1 MQIRGSTVLLT
12 GATGGIGQAVAREL
26 HRQGAALVVSGR
38 NANLLDEL
46 VRELD
51 ARAVRADLSRREDV
65 ERLAADA
72 GPVDILVANAAL
84 QGGGRLERYDIPE
97 LDTVLDVNLRAPI
110 VLARLL
116 MGPMVEHGRGQ
127 IVFMSSQN
135 GKVATPRASLYNA
148 TKFGLRGFAHALRAD
163 LHETGVGVSVISP
176 GFIRDAGIFAR
187 SGAKLPPWLGTRS
200 PQDVAAAVVDAVE
213 RNRAEVDVAPL
224 RMKLG
229 SAFAG
234 VAPELFATATRM
246 TGGDRLAERITE
258 PPQSR

>member
-1 MQIRGSTVLLT
+1 
-12 GATGGIGQAVAREL
+12 
-26 HRQGAALVVSGR
+26 
-38 NANLLDEL
+38 
-46 VRELD
+46 
-51 ARAVRADLSRREDV
+51 
-65 ERLAADA
+65 
-72 GPVDILVANAAL
+72 
-84 QGGGRLERYDIPE
+84 
-97 LDTVLDVNLRAPI
+97 
-110 VLARLL
+110 
-116 MGPMVEHGRGQ
+116 
-127 IVFMSSQN
+127 MSSQN

-148 TKFGLRGFAHALRAD
+148 TKFGLRGFAHGLRAD
-163 LHETGVGVSVISP
+163 LHESGVGVSVISP

-200 PQDVAAAVVDAVE
+200 PQDVANAVVDAVE

-258 PPQSR
+258 YPQSR